1 MRAIATTIEERV
13 IISLL
18 VLFTLGGGGGVPTCA
33 TFRSTR
39 DNVFLT
45 GLGGCVLGILSRFF
59 FLSERDG
66 CFLLDSGEFVI
77 FS

>member
-1 MRAIATTIEERV
+1 MRAIATTIEDSV

-18 VLFTLGGGGGVPTCA
+18 VLLILGGGGGVPTCDTLFSA
-33 TFRSTR
+33 R
-39 DNVFLT
+39 DKVFLT
-45 GLGGCVLGILSRFF
+45 GFGGCVLGILSRFF

>member
-1 MRAIATTIEERV
+1 MRAIATTIEDSV

-18 VLFTLGGGGGVPTCA
+18 VLLILGGGVGVPTCDTLFSA
-33 TFRSTR
+33 R
-39 DNVFLT
+39 DKVFLT
-45 GLGGCVLGILSRFF
+45 GLGGCALGILSRFF